1 VSATVKV
8 EGIAEGA
15 ALAVSRDVRF
25 RPRVPPNF
33 FGIALGLVGLAEA
46 WRAAV
51 PILGTSSV
59 IPDAANIVAATVW
72 LGLGLVY
79 LAQGPRV
86 VVADLRD
93 PVLAPFVPLAAIA
106 GMLLGAALGAYAL
119 GAARVFVSLFLAITV
134 LLGGLLMG
142 QWIVGDLDEAKLH
155 PGYFLPTVAGGL
167 VGAFCAAQVDLRAVA
182 EASFGLGII
191 SWLFLGPLLF
201 NRLFFRPA
209 LPTALAP
216 TLAIQLAPPAVA
228 GVALFA
234 LNGPRVSPF
243 ACALGGYAVL
253 MALVQLRLLSV
264 YVKLPFSPGFWTFTF
279 SYAVSATDALEW
291 ISAKRPTGS
300 PVYAACVLTA
310 VTLLIGVISVRTVV
324 LLFRGR
330 LFPPP
335 PLAADFCVDVGQG
348 PGGEMSSHQSETLS
362 HTAVHV

>member
-167 VGAFCAAQVDLRAVA
+167 VGAFCAAQV
-182 EASFGLGII
+182 
-191 SWLFLGPLLF
+191 P
-201 NRLFFRPA
+201 RP
-209 LPTALAP
+209 
-216 TLAIQLAPPAVA
+216 
-228 GVALFA
+228 VAL
-234 LNGPRVSPF
+234 
-243 ACALGGYAVL
+243 
-253 MALVQLRLLSV
+253 
-264 YVKLPFSPGFWTFTF
+264 
-279 SYAVSATDALEW
+279 
-291 ISAKRPTGS
+291 
-300 PVYAACVLTA
+300 
-310 VTLLIGVISVRTVV
+310 
-324 LLFRGR
+324 
-330 LFPPP
+330 
-335 PLAADFCVDVGQG
+335 
-348 PGGEMSSHQSETLS
+348 
-362 HTAVHV
+362 